1 MLLFL
6 IAITNRLDF
15 CYASYCSARLM
26 AKVVQIL
33 QSVYKYCKA
42 SLGEGLNET
51 KKLLTRESLWTDIVY
66 VCCANVSFNN

>member
-1 MLLFL
+1 
-6 IAITNRLDF
+6 
-15 CYASYCSARLM
+15 M
-26 AKVVQIL
+26 AKVVQIQ